1 MRNRSWRSIWI
12 DKNTIWGTQ
21 NICYY
26 CGQHADSVDHV
37 IPQYV
42 IRMLVALDDKQITKK
57 TLGQRALKVW
67 SCREC
72 NNLASSSLQDSLTER
87 RGFVKDKL
95 RKRYKRI
102 LALPTWTDTEIDELG
117 YNLQVFVRSSAKW
130 RDFIKQRIA
139 Y

>member
-1 MRNRSWRSIWI
+1 
-12 DKNTIWGTQ
+12 
-21 NICYY
+21 
-26 CGQHADSVDHV
+26 
-37 IPQYV
+37 
-42 IRMLVALDDKQITKK
+42 MLVALDDKQITKK